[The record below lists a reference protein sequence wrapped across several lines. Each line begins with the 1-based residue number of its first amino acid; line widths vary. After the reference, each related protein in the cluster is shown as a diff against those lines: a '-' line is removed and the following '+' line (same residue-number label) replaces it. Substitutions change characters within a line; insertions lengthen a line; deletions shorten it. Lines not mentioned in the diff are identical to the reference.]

1 MLTKRDNMSLSAAG
15 LAGGSVATSGQFKTS
30 NNLNYIIAGLA
41 YFKAPTDNIAQ
52 VALPRS
58 PAVALGNLG
67 ANQVTCIFVSIDVAG
82 NLFFEQN
89 QRAPAV
95 LGGSTVYLP
104 PSATG
109 AGYNIG
115 TFEWPSE
122 TKGYA
127 LIGAIK
133 VATNATG
140 AFVFGTTAL
149 NAANQVTTFYN
160 VAADYGVPI
169 PF

>member
-15 LAGGSVATSGQFKTS
+15 LAIGSVVTSGQFKTS

-41 YFKAPTDNIAQ
+41 FFKAATDNVAQ
-52 VALPRS
+52 VALPRV
-58 PAVALGNLG
+58 PAVPLGNVG
-67 ANQVTCIFVSIDVAG
+67 ANQITCVFVSIDVAG

-89 QRAPAV
+89 QRAPAI

-104 PSATG
+104 PSLTG
-109 AGYNIG
+109 AGYNTG
-115 TFEWPSE
+115 VFEWPAE

-127 LIGAIK
+127 IIGAIK
-133 VATNATG
+133 IATAAAG
-140 AFVFGTTAL
+140 AYVFGTTAL
-149 NAANQVTTFYN
+149 NAANQTVTFYN
-160 VAADYGVPI
+160 AAADYGVPI